1 MHIMKYYIYNN
12 GFIECDKE
20 TYEKY
25 DGFKET
31 DIERQKRILDCYF
44 KKESKT

>member
-1 MHIMKYYIYNN
+1 MHRTKYYIYYYNEC
-12 GFIECDKE
+12 IEVDKE

-31 DIERQKRILDCYF
+31 DLEKQKRILSALF
-44 KKESKT
+44 N